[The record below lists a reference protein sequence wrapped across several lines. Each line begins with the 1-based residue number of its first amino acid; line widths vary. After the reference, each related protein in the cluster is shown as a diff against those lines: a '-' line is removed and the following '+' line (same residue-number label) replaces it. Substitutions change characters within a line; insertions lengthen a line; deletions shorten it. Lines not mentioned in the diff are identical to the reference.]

1 MRILGLWL
9 AVVVGL
15 LSATAAGAQPV
26 CVADGRPGNPD
37 YTRESAAEGPR
48 EAQRIKANE
57 ALVSRDRNR
66 LRLTLD
72 GGKSTELADC
82 PYGDEAWHYLYERYD
97 QPGPLYVVRKVT
109 PDDLSY
115 ALVMRTTGRVFT
127 TYGAPVW
134 ASEKTKFLTVACS
147 LEPARGSLTI
157 QAPAGDGLATEAD
170 FPLPCDKESCSARW
184 DHQAWIS
191 VTCTPR
197 GEGGKKGAEFVL
209 IRNKDGAWNR
219 FGR

>member
-1 MRILGLWL
+1 M
-9 AVVVGL
+9 
-15 LSATAAGAQPV
+15 TP
-26 CVADGRPGNPD
+26 
-37 YTRESAAEGPR
+37 
-48 EAQRIKANE
+48 
-57 ALVSRDRNR
+57 
-66 LRLTLD
+66 
-72 GGKSTELADC
+72 
-82 PYGDEAWHYLYERYD
+82 
-97 QPGPLYVVRKVT
+97 PGPLYVVRKVT

-147 LEPARGSLTI
+147 LEPARGSLAI
-157 QAPAGDGLATEAD
+157 QAPAGDGLATEAE
-170 FPLPCDKESCSARW
+170 FPLPCDQESCSARW

-209 IRNKDGAWNR
+209 IRGSNNTWQK